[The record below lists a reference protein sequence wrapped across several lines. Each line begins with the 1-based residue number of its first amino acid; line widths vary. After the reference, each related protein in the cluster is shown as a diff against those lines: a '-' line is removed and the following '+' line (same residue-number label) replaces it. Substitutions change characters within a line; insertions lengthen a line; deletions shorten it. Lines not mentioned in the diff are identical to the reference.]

1 MQPIGLYI
9 HIPFCDGKC
18 PYCDFYSMRG
28 DAPAMDRY
36 TDAVCASLIRWGRRV
51 FAPVDTVYFGGGTPT
66 LLGAD
71 RLNRMLAAARDSFAV
86 APGAEVTAEANPASA
101 QEALFCA
108 MRAGGFNR
116 LSMGMQSAD
125 ADELRFL
132 GRRHTAAQ
140 AAAAVRAAYYA
151 GFENIS
157 LDLMIGL
164 RGQTADSLSRSV
176 DFCAAADVPHVSAY
190 LLKVEPGTAFGAH
203 ADKLALPDED
213 AQAALYH
220 TVCTALRAHGYGQ
233 YEISNFTRPG
243 FASRHNLKYWH
254 DEPYLG
260 IGPAAHSFLDG
271 RRFYY
276 PRDIRLFE
284 SGAEPVGDG
293 SGGDFAEYAMLALR
307 LTEGL
312 RAAGCRARFGH
323 GIPDAMRR
331 AAQPLVRA
339 GWVRVTDDALA
350 LTEDGFLL
358 SNAVIGWLL
367 NSLSE

>member
-28 DAPAMDRY
+28 DAAAMDRY
-36 TDAVCASLIRWGRRV
+36 TDAVCTSLTHWGARLS
-51 FAPVDTVYFGGGTPT
+51 APVDTVYFGGGTPT
-66 LLGAD
+66 LLGAA
-71 RLNRMLAAARDSFAV
+71 RLNRMLAAARAAFAV
-86 APGAEVTAEANPASA
+86 APDAEITAEANPASA
-101 QEALFCA
+101 QELLFRA

-116 LSMGMQSAD
+116 LSMGLQSAD
-125 ADELRFL
+125 ADELHFL

-140 AAAAVRAAYYA
+140 AAEAVHAAQEA
-151 GFENIS
+151 GFRNLS

-164 RGQTADSLSRSV
+164 RGQTADSLRRSV
-176 DFCAAADVPHVSAY
+176 DFCASLGVPHISAY
-190 LLKVEPGTAFGAH
+190 LLKVEQGTAFGAR
-203 ADKLALPDED
+203 ADKLALPDDD
-213 AQAALYH
+213 AQVALYH
-220 TVCTALRAHGYGQ
+220 TVCAALRSHGYAQ
-233 YEISNFTRPG
+233 YEISNFARPG

-254 DEPYLG
+254 DAPYLG

-293 SGGDFAEYAMLALR
+293 RGGDFAEYAMLALR

-312 RAAGCRARFGH
+312 RAADCRARFGH

-339 GWVRVTDDALA
+339 GLVRMTDEALS

-358 SNAVIGWLL
+358 SNSVIGMLL
-367 NSLSE
+367 DDVP